1 MRTKGPS
8 ATPVDRSSSPV
19 TRPFPGLRVACA
31 GLSAAGAVSAALD
44 ATVPGSTG
52 EELVPFGVSGD
63 GRTGYA
69 SAWTPGFSGVAAV
82 DLRTGALRR
91 IMRFSSPGTDQADGA
106 WGGRWLVWEQTYSLQ
121 SLDRFTV
128 YAWDSAAGVVRRL
141 GGSLASRS
149 GVAWPSPWHAPAVRG
164 DYAAW
169 AQGYGPGGLV
179 QIRLADLA
187 TGRVRVVAHGHDQ
200 APFFDGDLL
209 VWPESDRP
217 GALTT
222 LHGYSVAHRR
232 VTALPA
238 VLQPVAGTDFV
249 VTDGTRTAYL
259 SPGLNELY
267 YSPDPGQP
275 AHVVLRL
282 SAGTEFSALAMGQG
296 VLAWTTTQA
305 TYVGS
310 TATGRAVQV
319 TPAYGLA
326 VTGSGS
332 AVLVADAPTG
342 RSAHP
347 SLPLHVIQ
355 ARNLDTARRVPR
367 CDRPR

>member
-1 MRTKGPS
+1 
-8 ATPVDRSSSPV
+8 
-19 TRPFPGLRVACA
+19 
-31 GLSAAGAVSAALD
+31 
-44 ATVPGSTG
+44 
-52 EELVPFGVSGD
+52 
-63 GRTGYA
+63 
-69 SAWTPGFSGVAAV
+69 
-82 DLRTGALRR
+82 
-91 IMRFSSPGTDQADGA
+91 MRFSSPGTDQADGA

-128 YAWDSAAGVVRRL
+128 YAWDSTTGVVRRL
-141 GGSLASRS
+141 GGSLESRS
-149 GVAWPSPWHAPAVRG
+149 GAAWPSPWHAPAVSG

-187 TGRVRVVAHGHDQ
+187 TGQVRVVARGHDQ
-200 APFFDGDLL
+200 APFFDGELL

-222 LHGYSVAHRR
+222 LHAYNVAHSR
-232 VTALPA
+232 VAALPA
-238 VLQPVAGTDFV
+238 VLRPVAGTGFV

-259 SPGLNELY
+259 SSGLNELY
-267 YSPDPGQP
+267 YSPAPGQL

-305 TYVGS
+305 TFVGS

-332 AVLVADAPTG
+332 TVLVADAPTS

-347 SLPLHVIQ
+347 SLPLHVMQ
-355 ARNLDTARRVPR
+355 ARSLGTGRRVLR

>member
-1 MRTKGPS
+1 
-8 ATPVDRSSSPV
+8 
-19 TRPFPGLRVACA
+19 
-31 GLSAAGAVSAALD
+31 
-44 ATVPGSTG
+44 VPGSTG

-69 SAWTPGFSGVAAV
+69 SAWTPSFSGVAAV
-82 DLRTGALRR
+82 DLRTGALHR
-91 IMRFSSPGTDQADGA
+91 IMRFASPGTDQADGA
-106 WGGRWLVWEQTYSLQ
+106 WGGRWLAWEQTYSLQ

-128 YAWDSAAGVVRRL
+128 YAWDSTTGVVRRL

-149 GVAWPSPWHAPAVRG
+149 GVSWPSPWHAPAVRG
-164 DYAAW
+164 DFAAW

-187 TGRVRVVAHGHDQ
+187 TGQVRVVARGHDQ

-222 LHGYSVAHRR
+222 LHAYGLEGGRSA
-232 VTALPA
+232 AGLPA
-238 VLQPVAGTDFV
+238 VLRPVAGTDFV

-259 SPGLNELY
+259 NPGLNELY
-267 YSPDPGQP
+267 YSPDPGQV
-275 AHVVLRL
+275 AHVVLTL
-282 SAGTEFSALAMGQG
+282 LAGTEFSALAMGKG
-296 VLAWTTTQA
+296 VLAWTTTKA
-305 TYVGS
+305 TFVAS

-326 VTGSGS
+326 ATGQGS
-332 AVLVADAPTG
+332 TVLVSDAPTA

-347 SLPLHVIQ
+347 SLPLHVVDGSSIRGSGQ
-355 ARNLDTARRVPR
+355 
-367 CDRPR
+367 C